1 MLLFAINIF
10 LSAFLLFQIQP
21 LIGKFI
27 LPWFGGTPAVWSTA
41 MLFFQALLTGGYAYA
56 YWLVKQNKQRWIHTA
71 LLVLTITLLIILGLV
86 WRSPIT
92 PSPDLRPAYVE
103 FPVFNIFFIL
113 LASVGLPYF
122 VLASNSPL
130 MQAWFSRLQP
140 TSSYA
145 RLYALSNVGSLLG
158 LLAYPVLVEPYF
170 PLQSQGWGW
179 SIGFVLFAIVSSL
192 IVYQLGDKKIEA
204 TPVEKSARSS
214 LSLKLLWMILGG
226 VASLFLLSITNQIT
240 QEVTVI
246 PFLWVLPLAIYLL
259 SFILAFS
266 DSRWYNRNLYALL
279 FGLASLATLWALT
292 ERQSLPITYQVSI
305 YCLLLFFSCMI
316 CHGELYQL
324 RPPADQLTTFY
335 LMSSLGG
342 AFGGVFVN
350 FVAPALFNGYW
361 EFYLG
366 WLMTFL
372 ILIARLMPK
381 WINAYHYQTRV
392 LTLSFVLG
400 VVLIGLSLNQN
411 QSENELM
418 AGRNF
423 YGVVRVKALDENTLA
438 MINGITIHGIQYKE
452 NPTEPTTYYSP
463 DSGVGVLL
471 ANYPKDNQPAKVAV
485 LGLGIGTLAAYGEA
499 GDDYRLY
506 EINQI
511 AIDLAKGEGDYF
523 SFLED
528 SQANIEVIPGDARI
542 SLENEYNANGSL
554 QFDVIALDTF
564 SSDSVPVHLV
574 TKQAFDLYLA
584 NLKPDGVI
592 AANISN
598 QYIDLQ
604 PVFYQIAKEFGLTII
619 RIDNIPDE
627 PNEYLSI
634 WMLMAK
640 NPESL
645 NIPELQARAQMYE
658 NYSTDVALFTDDYSN
673 LFQILR

>member
-1 MLLFAINIF
+1 MILFAINIF

-21 LIGKFI
+21 MIGKFI

-56 YWLVKQNKQRWIHTA
+56 YWLVKQTKQRWIHSA
-71 LLVLTITLLIILGLV
+71 LLILTLALLTALGLV

-92 PSPDLRPAYVE
+92 PSPELRPAYVE

-122 VLASNSPL
+122 ALASNSPL

-140 TSSYA
+140 ASSYA

-158 LLAYPVLVEPYF
+158 LLAYPVLVEPNF
-170 PLQSQGWGW
+170 SLQAQGWGW
-179 SIGFVLFAIVSSL
+179 SIGFLLFAFVSFL
-192 IVYQLGDKKIEA
+192 IVYRLDDKKAEIA
-204 TPVEKSARSS
+204 PVQKTERASIP
-214 LSLKLLWMILGG
+214 LKLLWLILGG
-226 VASLFLLSITNQIT
+226 MASLFLLSITNQIT

-246 PFLWVLPLAIYLL
+246 PFLWVLPLALYLI

-266 DSRWYNRNLYALL
+266 DSRWYNRQLYALL
-279 FGLASLATLWALT
+279 FSLASLATLWALT
-292 ERQSLPITYQVSI
+292 QGQNLPIVYQVSI
-305 YCLLLFFSCMI
+305 YCALLFFSCMI

-342 AFGGVFVN
+342 ALGGVFVN
-350 FVAPALFNGYW
+350 FIAPALFNGYW

-366 WLMTFL
+366 WLTTVF
-372 ILIARLMPK
+372 ILVIRLFPK
-381 WINAYHYQTRV
+381 WVGDYKKQTRA
-392 LTLSFVLG
+392 LAYSFAIGTALMLG
-400 VVLIGLSLNQN
+400 LNQSGE
-411 QSENELM
+411 QLS
-418 AGRNF
+418 ADRNF
-423 YGVVRVKALDENTLA
+423 YGVVRTIELDDKTLA
-438 MINGITIHGIQYKE
+438 MIHGITIHGIQYKDK
-452 NPTEPTTYYSP
+452 PTEPTTYFSP
-463 DSGVGVLL
+463 DSGVGILL
-471 ANYPKDNQPAKVAV
+471 THYPKDNQPAKVAV

-499 GDDYRLY
+499 GDEYRLY

-511 AIDLAKGEGDYF
+511 AIDLAEGEGGYF

-528 SQANIEVIPGDARI
+528 SQADIEVVPGDARI
-542 SLENEYNANGSL
+542 SLENEYKANGSH
-554 QFDVIALDTF
+554 QFDVIVLDTF

-598 QYIDLQ
+598 QHIDLQ
-604 PVFYQIAKEFGLTII
+604 PVFYQIAQEFGLTIL

-634 WMLMAK
+634 WMLMSK

-645 NIPELQARAQMYE
+645 NIPEIQARAQTYE
-658 NYSTDVALFTDDYSN
+658 NYSTNVALFTDDYSN

>member
-56 YWLVKQNKQRWIHTA
+56 YWLVKQTKQRWIHAT
-71 LLVLTITLLIILGLV
+71 LLVISITLLTLLGLV

-92 PSPDLRPAYVE
+92 PSPELRPAYVE

-113 LASVGLPYF
+113 LVSVGLPYF

-140 TSSYA
+140 TASYA
-145 RLYALSNVGSLLG
+145 KLYALSNVGSLLG
-158 LLAYPVLVEPYF
+158 LLAYPILVEPYLS
-170 PLQSQGWGW
+170 LQSQGWGW
-179 SIGFVLFAIVSSL
+179 SIGFVLFAVVSSL
-192 IVYQLGDKKIEA
+192 IIYQLGDKKIES
-204 TPVEKSARSS
+204 TSVEKTVKASA
-214 LSLKLLWMILGG
+214 SLKLLWMILGG
-226 VASLFLLSITNQIT
+226 VASLFLLAITNQIT

-292 ERQSLPITYQVSI
+292 ARQTSPITLQVLI

-324 RPPADQLTTFY
+324 RPPADHLTTFY

-342 AFGGVFVN
+342 ALGGVYVN
-350 FVAPALFNGYW
+350 FLAPALFDGYW

-366 WLMTFL
+366 WLMTML
-372 ILIARLMPK
+372 ILVIRLFPK
-381 WINAYHYQTRV
+381 WLGEYKKQTQAV
-392 LTLSFVLG
+392 ALSFVIGTLLMLG
-400 VVLIGLSLNQN
+400 LNHSGKQLS
-411 QSENELM
+411 
-418 AGRNF
+418 ADRNF
-423 YGVVRVKALDENTLA
+423 YGVVRTIELNDHTLA
-438 MINGITIHGIQYKE
+438 MIHGITIHGIQDK
-452 NPTEPTTYYSP
+452 NTPSQPTTYFAP
-463 DSGVGVLL
+463 DSGVGILL

-485 LGLGIGTLAAYGEA
+485 LGLGIGTLVAYGES
-499 GDDYRLY
+499 GDEYRLY

-511 AIDLAKGEGDYF
+511 AIDLAEGKGGYF

-528 SQANIEVIPGDARI
+528 SQADIEVIAGDARI
-542 SLENEYNANGSL
+542 SLENEYMANGSHN
-554 QFDVIALDTF
+554 FDVIVLDTF

-598 QYIDLQ
+598 QHIDLQ
-604 PVFYQIAKEFGLTII
+604 PVFYQIAKEFNLTMM

-627 PNEYLSI
+627 PNEYLSYWI
-634 WMLMAK
+634 LLAK
-640 NPESL
+640 KPETL
-645 NIPELQARAQMYE
+645 NITEILARATTYE

>member
-1 MLLFAINIF
+1 MILFAINIF
-10 LSAFLLFQIQP
+10 ISAFLLFQIQP

-41 MLFFQALLTGGYAYA
+41 MLFFQTLLTGGYAYA
-56 YWLVKQNKQRWIHTA
+56 YWLVKQTRQRWIHSA
-71 LLVLTITLLIILGLV
+71 LLILTLALLTTLGLV

-92 PSPDLRPAYVE
+92 PSADLRPTYVE

-113 LASVGLPYF
+113 FASVGLPYF

-145 RLYALSNVGSLLG
+145 KLYALSNVGSLLG

-170 PLQSQGWGW
+170 SLQSQGWGW

-192 IVYQLGDKKIEA
+192 IVYQLGDKQIEA
-204 TPVEKSARSS
+204 TPLQKTASTSF
-214 LSLKLLWMILGG
+214 SLKSLWLILGG

-266 DSRWYNRNLYALL
+266 DSRWYNRNIYALL
-279 FGLASLATLWALT
+279 FSLASVATLWALT
-292 ERQSLPITYQVSI
+292 ERGELAIAIQISI
-305 YCLLLFFSCMI
+305 YCFLLFVACMI

-366 WLMTFL
+366 WLMTML
-372 ILIARLMPK
+372 ILVIRLFPK
-381 WINAYHYQTRV
+381 WAGEYKRQTQAV
-392 LTLSFVLG
+392 SLSFVIGTLLMLG
-400 VVLIGLSLNQN
+400 LNQSGE
-411 QSENELM
+411 QLS

-423 YGVVRVKALDENTLA
+423 YGVVRVVELDDNTLA
-438 MINGITIHGIQYKE
+438 MIHGVTIHGIQE
-452 NPTEPTTYYSP
+452 EDNPTEPTTYYAP

-471 ANYPKDNQPAKVAV
+471 ANYPKDNQTAKVAV
-485 LGLGIGTLAAYGEA
+485 LGLGIGTLAAYGET

-506 EINQI
+506 EINQL
-511 AIDLAKGEGDYF
+511 AIDLAKGEGAYF
-523 SFLED
+523 SFLND
-528 SQANIEVIPGDARI
+528 SQANIEVIAGDARI
-542 SLENEYNANGSL
+542 SLENEYNSNGSH
-554 QFDVIALDTF
+554 QFDVIVLDAF

-574 TKQAFDLYLA
+574 TKQAFDLYLE

-598 QYIDLQ
+598 QHIDLQ
-604 PVFYQIAKEFGLTII
+604 PVFYQIAQEFGLAII

-634 WMLMAK
+634 WILMAK

-645 NIPELQARAQMYE
+645 NIPEIQARAITFE

>member
-1 MLLFAINIF
+1 MILFAINIF

-21 LIGKFI
+21 MIGKFI

-56 YWLVKQNKQRWIHTA
+56 YWLVKQNRQRWIHSI
-71 LLVLTITLLIILGLV
+71 LLVLTIALLIILGLV

-92 PSPDLRPAYVE
+92 PSPELRPAYVE

-113 LASVGLPYF
+113 LACVGLPYF

-170 PLQSQGWGW
+170 SLQTQGWGW

-192 IVYQLGDKKIEA
+192 IVYQLGDKKIEQA
-204 TPVEKSARSS
+204 PVQKTERAST
-214 LSLKLLWMILGG
+214 SLKLIWMILGG

-266 DSRWYNRNLYALL
+266 DSRWYNRNLYAVL
-279 FGLASLATLWALT
+279 FALASLATLWALT
-292 ERQSLPITYQVSI
+292 ERQGIPIVYQVAI

-324 RPPADQLTTFY
+324 RPQADQLTTFY

-366 WLMTFL
+366 WLMTML
-372 ILIARLMPK
+372 ILVIRLFPRWVGEYK
-381 WINAYHYQTRV
+381 RQTQAI
-392 LTLSFVLG
+392 TLSF
-400 VVLIGLSLNQN
+400 LIGTLLMLGLNQSGE
-411 QSENELM
+411 QLT
-418 AGRNF
+418 ADRNF
-423 YGVVRVKALDENTLA
+423 YGVVRTIELDDNTLA
-438 MINGITIHGIQYKE
+438 MIHGITIHGIQYKDD
-452 NPTEPTTYYSP
+452 PTLPSTYFAP
-463 DSGVGVLL
+463 DSGVGLLL

-485 LGLGIGTLAAYGEA
+485 LGLGIGTLATYGEA
-499 GDDYRLY
+499 GDEYRLY

-511 AIDLAKGEGDYF
+511 AIDLAEGDGEYF
-523 SFLED
+523 TFLQD
-528 SQANIEVIPGDARI
+528 SQADIEVIAGDARI
-542 SLENEYNANGSL
+542 SLENEYNVNGSHE
-554 QFDVIALDTF
+554 FDVIVLDTF

-598 QYIDLQ
+598 QHIDLQ

-627 PNEYLSI
+627 PREYLSI

-645 NIPELQARAQMYE
+645 NIPEIQTRAITYE
-658 NYSTDVALFTDDYSN
+658 IYSTDVALFTDDYSN

>member
-1 MLLFAINIF
+1 MILFAINIF

-56 YWLVKQNKQRWIHTA
+56 YWLVKQNKQRWIHTS

-158 LLAYPVLVEPYF
+158 LLAYPVLIEPYF

-192 IVYQLGDKKIEA
+192 IVYQLGDKQIEVA
-204 TPVEKSARSS
+204 SVQKTERASN
-214 LSLKLLWMILGG
+214 SLKLLWLILGG
-226 VASLFLLSITNQIT
+226 IPSLFLLSITNQIT

-292 ERQSLPITYQVSI
+292 ERQGIPIIYQVSI
-305 YCLLLFFSCMI
+305 YCALLFFSCMI

-366 WLMTFL
+366 WLMTIL
-372 ILIARLMPK
+372 ILVIRLFPK
-381 WINAYHYQTRV
+381 WVGEYKRQTQAISF
-392 LTLSFVLG
+392 SFVIGTLLMLG
-400 VVLIGLSLNQN
+400 LNQGGE
-411 QSENELM
+411 QLS
-418 AGRNF
+418 ADRNF
-423 YGVVRVKALDENTLA
+423 YGVVRTVELDDNTLA
-438 MINGITIHGIQYKE
+438 MIHGITIHGIQYKD
-452 NPTEPTTYYSP
+452 NPTEPTTYFSSQ
-463 DSGVGVLL
+463 SGVGVLL
-471 ANYPKDNQPAKVAV
+471 ANYPKDNQPAKVAI
-485 LGLGIGTLAAYGEA
+485 LGLGIGTLAAYGET

-511 AIDLAKGEGDYF
+511 AIDLAEGEGDYF

-528 SQANIEVIPGDARI
+528 SQANIEVIAGDARI
-542 SLENEYNANGSL
+542 SLENEYNADGSHD
-554 QFDVIALDTF
+554 FDVIVLDTF

-598 QYIDLQ
+598 QHIDLQ

-619 RIDNIPDE
+619 RVDNIPDE

-645 NIPELQARAQMYE
+645 NIPELQTRAQTYE

>member
-1 MLLFAINIF
+1 MILFAINIF

-41 MLFFQALLTGGYAYA
+41 MLFFQALLTGGYAYS
-56 YWLVKQNKQRWIHTA
+56 YWLVKQTKQRWIHA
-71 LLVLTITLLIILGLV
+71 FLLILTLTLLTTLGLV

-92 PSPDLRPAYVE
+92 PSADLRPAYVE

-158 LLAYPVLVEPYF
+158 LLAYPVLVEPNF
-170 PLQSQGWGW
+170 SLQTQGWSW
-179 SIGFVLFAIVSSL
+179 SIGFVLFAFVSFF
-192 IVYQLGDKKIEA
+192 IVYQLGDKKIEVA
-204 TPVEKSARSS
+204 SAQKTERASM
-214 LSLKLLWMILGG
+214 SLKLLWMILGG

-266 DSRWYNRNLYALL
+266 DSRWYNRQLYAVL
-279 FGLASLATLWALT
+279 FSLASLATLWALT
-292 ERQSLPITYQVSI
+292 ERQNLPIVYQVSI

-366 WLMTFL
+366 WLMTML
-372 ILIARLMPK
+372 ILVIRLFPK
-381 WINAYHYQTRV
+381 WVGEYKKQTQAV
-392 LTLSFVLG
+392 ALSFAIGTLLMLG
-400 VVLIGLSLNQN
+400 LNSGGEQLS
-411 QSENELM
+411 
-418 AGRNF
+418 ADRNF
-423 YGVVRVKALDENTLA
+423 YGVVRTIKLDDNTLA
-438 MINGITIHGIQYKE
+438 MIHGITIHGIQYKD
-452 NPTEPTTYYSP
+452 NPTEATTYFSS
-463 DSGVGVLL
+463 DSGVGILL
-471 ANYPKDNQPAKVAV
+471 NNYPKDNQPAKVAV
-485 LGLGIGTLAAYGEA
+485 LGLGIGTLAAYGET

-511 AIDLAKGEGDYF
+511 AIDLAEGEGGYF

-528 SQANIEVIPGDARI
+528 SKANIEVIAGDARI
-542 SLENEYNANGSL
+542 SLENEYNADGSHE
-554 QFDVIALDTF
+554 FDVIVLDTF

-598 QYIDLQ
+598 QHIDLQ
-604 PVFYQIAKEFGLTII
+604 PVFYQIAQEFGLTII

-645 NIPELQARAQMYE
+645 NIPELQSRAQTYE

>member
-1 MLLFAINIF
+1 MILFAINIF

-21 LIGKFI
+21 MIGKFI

-41 MLFFQALLTGGYAYA
+41 MLFFQALLTGGYAYS
-56 YWLVKQNKQRWIHTA
+56 YWLVKQTKQRWIHSA
-71 LLVLTITLLIILGLV
+71 LLILTLALLTTLGLV

-92 PSPDLRPAYVE
+92 PSPELRPAYVE

-122 VLASNSPL
+122 ALASNSPL

-158 LLAYPVLVEPYF
+158 LLAYPVLVEPNLS
-170 PLQSQGWGW
+170 LQAQGWGW
-179 SIGFVLFAIVSSL
+179 SIGFVLFALVSFL
-192 IVYQLGDKKIEA
+192 IVYRLDDKVEIA
-204 TPVEKSARSS
+204 PVQKTERASA
-214 LSLKLLWMILGG
+214 SLKLLWLILGG

-292 ERQSLPITYQVSI
+292 ERQSIPIVYQVSI

-324 RPPADQLTTFY
+324 RPPANQLTTFY

-366 WLMTFL
+366 WLMTML
-372 ILIARLMPK
+372 ILVIRLFPK
-381 WINAYHYQTRV
+381 WVGEYKKQTQAV
-392 LTLSFVLG
+392 ALSFVIGTLLMLG
-400 VVLIGLSLNQN
+400 LNSGGEQLS
-411 QSENELM
+411 
-418 AGRNF
+418 ADRNF
-423 YGVVRVKALDENTLA
+423 YGVVRTIKLDDNTLA
-438 MINGITIHGIQYKE
+438 MIHGITIHGIQYKD
-452 NPTEPTTYYSP
+452 NPTQATTYFSS
-463 DSGVGVLL
+463 DSGVGILL
-471 ANYPKDNQPAKVAV
+471 NNYPKDNQPAKVAV
-485 LGLGIGTLAAYGEA
+485 LGLGIGTLAAYGET

-511 AIDLAKGEGDYF
+511 AIDLAEGEGGYF
-523 SFLED
+523 TFLQD
-528 SQANIEVIPGDARI
+528 SKANIEVIAGDARI
-542 SLENEYNANGSL
+542 SLENEYNANGSHE
-554 QFDVIALDTF
+554 FDVIVLDTF

-598 QYIDLQ
+598 QHIDLQ
-604 PVFYQIAKEFGLTII
+604 PVFYQIAQEFGLTII

-645 NIPELQARAQMYE
+645 NIPELQARAQTYE

>member
-1 MLLFAINIF
+1 MIFFAINIF

-21 LIGKFI
+21 MIGKFI

-56 YWLVKQNKQRWIHTA
+56 YWLVKQSKQRWIHSA
-71 LLVLTITLLIILGLV
+71 LLILTLALLTTLGLV

-92 PSPDLRPAYVE
+92 PSPELRPAYVE

-158 LLAYPVLVEPYF
+158 LLAYPVLVEPF
-170 PLQSQGWGW
+170 FSLQSQGWGW
-179 SIGFVLFAIVSSL
+179 SIGFVLFAIVSSI
-192 IVYQLGDKKIEA
+192 IVYQLGDKKIES
-204 TPVEKSARSS
+204 TSVEKTPRASI
-214 LSLKLLWMILGG
+214 SLKLLWMILGG

-279 FGLASLATLWALT
+279 FALASLATLWALA
-292 ERQSLPITYQVSI
+292 ERQDLLIVYQVVI
-305 YCLLLFFSCMI
+305 YCSLLFFSCMI

-350 FVAPALFNGYW
+350 FFAPALFNGYW

-366 WLMTFL
+366 WLMTML
-372 ILIARLMPK
+372 ILVIRLFPRWVGEYK
-381 WINAYHYQTRV
+381 RQTQAV
-392 LTLSFVLG
+392 ALSFVVGTLLMLG
-400 VVLIGLSLNQN
+400 LNQGGE
-411 QSENELM
+411 QLS
-418 AGRNF
+418 ADRNF
-423 YGVVRVKALDENTLA
+423 YGVVRTIELDDNTLA
-438 MINGITIHGIQYKE
+438 MIHGITIHGIQYKD
-452 NPTEPTTYYSP
+452 NPTLPTTYFAP

-471 ANYPKDNQPAKVAV
+471 SNYPKDNQPAKVAV
-485 LGLGIGTLAAYGEA
+485 LGLGIGTLAAYGNA
-499 GDDYRLY
+499 GDDYLLY

-511 AIDLAKGEGDYF
+511 AIDLAEGEGGYF

-528 SQANIEVIPGDARI
+528 SQANIEVIAGDARI
-542 SLENEYNANGSL
+542 SLENEYNANGSHN
-554 QFDVIALDTF
+554 FDVIVLDTF

-584 NLKPDGVI
+584 NLKADGVI

-598 QYIDLQ
+598 QHIDLQ

-627 PNEYLSI
+627 PDEYLSI

-645 NIPELQARAQMYE
+645 NIPKLQERAITYE
-658 NYSTDVALFTDDYSN
+658 TYSTDVALFTDDYSN

>member
-1 MLLFAINIF
+1 MILFAINIF

-21 LIGKFI
+21 MIGKFI

-56 YWLVKQNKQRWIHTA
+56 YWLVKQTKQRWIHFA
-71 LLVLTITLLIILGLV
+71 LLILTLALLTTLGLV

-113 LASVGLPYF
+113 LTCVGLPYF

-170 PLQSQGWGW
+170 SLQSQGWGW
-179 SIGFVLFAIVSSL
+179 SIGFVLFAIVSFL
-192 IVYQLGDKKIEA
+192 IVYQLGDKKIEQV
-204 TPVEKSARSS
+204 PVEKSARASV
-214 LSLKLLWMILGG
+214 SLKILWMILGG

-266 DSRWYNRNLYALL
+266 DSRWYNRNVYALL
-279 FGLASLATLWALT
+279 FSLASIATLWALT
-292 ERQSLPITYQVSI
+292 ERGELAIAIQISI
-305 YCLLLFFSCMI
+305 YCFLLFVACMI

-324 RPPADQLTTFY
+324 RPQADQLTTFY

-366 WLMTFL
+366 WLMTAL
-372 ILIARLMPK
+372 ILVIRLFPR
-381 WINAYHYQTRV
+381 WVGEYQLQTRAI
-392 LTLSFVLG
+392 TISFILG
-400 VVLIGLSLNQN
+400 VLLMMGLNLNDEQ
-411 QSENELM
+411 LM

-423 YGVVRVKALDENTLA
+423 YGVVRVKELDENTLV
-438 MINGITIHGIQYKE
+438 MVHGITIHGMQYKDDRAA
-452 NPTEPTTYYSP
+452 PTTYFVN
-463 DSGVGVLL
+463 DSGVGLL
-471 ANYPKDNQPAKVAV
+471 LSNYPKDTQPAKVAV
-485 LGLGIGTLAAYGEA
+485 LGLGIGTLATYGEA
-499 GDDYRLY
+499 GDEYRLY

-511 AIDLAKGEGDYF
+511 AIDLAEGDGEYF
-523 SFLED
+523 TFLQD
-528 SQANIEVIPGDARI
+528 SQADIEVIAGDARI
-542 SLENEYNANGSL
+542 SLENEYNANGSHN
-554 QFDVIALDTF
+554 FDVIVLDTF

-598 QYIDLQ
+598 QHIDLQ
-604 PVFYQIAKEFGLTII
+604 PVFYQIAQEFGLTII

-627 PNEYLSI
+627 PDEYLSI
-634 WMLMAK
+634 WILMAK

-645 NIPELQARAQMYE
+645 NIPELQARAITYE
-658 NYSTDVALFTDDYSN
+658 TYSTDVALFTDDYSN

>member
-1 MLLFAINIF
+1 MILFAINIF

-41 MLFFQALLTGGYAYA
+41 MLFFQALLTGGYAYS
-56 YWLVKQNKQRWIHTA
+56 YWLVKQTKQRWIHAFLLILTLA
-71 LLVLTITLLIILGLV
+71 LLTTLGLV

-158 LLAYPVLVEPYF
+158 LLAYPVLVEPNLS
-170 PLQSQGWGW
+170 LQTQGWSW
-179 SIGFVLFAIVSSL
+179 SIGFVSFALISFF
-192 IVYQLGDKKIEA
+192 IVYQLGDKKIET
-204 TPVEKSARSS
+204 TPIEKTAKAPT
-214 LSLKLLWMILGG
+214 SLKLLWMILGG

-292 ERQSLPITYQVSI
+292 ERQNLPIIYQVSI

-324 RPPADQLTTFY
+324 RPPAEQLTTFY

-366 WLMTFL
+366 WLMTML
-372 ILIARLMPK
+372 ILVIRLFPK
-381 WINAYHYQTRV
+381 WVGEYKKQTQAV
-392 LTLSFVLG
+392 ALSFIIGTLLMLG
-400 VVLIGLSLNQN
+400 LNQGGE
-411 QSENELM
+411 QLS
-418 AGRNF
+418 ADRNF
-423 YGVVRVKALDENTLA
+423 YGVVRTIELDDNTLA
-438 MINGITIHGIQYKE
+438 MIHGITIHGIQYKDK
-452 NPTEPTTYYSP
+452 PTEPTTYFTP

-471 ANYPKDNQPAKVAV
+471 ANYPKNNQPAKVAI
-485 LGLGIGTLAAYGEA
+485 LGLGIVTLAAYGET

-511 AIDLAKGEGDYF
+511 AIDLAEGEGGYF

-528 SQANIEVIPGDARI
+528 SQANIEVIAGDARI
-542 SLENEYNANGSL
+542 SLENEYSANGSHN
-554 QFDVIALDTF
+554 FDVIVLDTF

-598 QYIDLQ
+598 QHIDLQ
-604 PVFYQIAKEFGLTII
+604 PVFYQIAQEFGLMII
-619 RIDNIPDE
+619 RIDNIPNE

-634 WMLMAK
+634 WMLMTK

-645 NIPELQARAQMYE
+645 NIPELQARAITYE
-658 NYSTDVALFTDDYSN
+658 TYSTDVALFTDDYSN